1 MNSIRGFDSN
11 KAFFEGLL
19 KKYYDRSLDRKEAIE
34 LIHYLQVEKN
44 KALDEEEFSNVN
56 NIDRMLFV
64 LDGYIN
70 GAYDLSRPTRDNNQK
85 VSNL

>member
-1 MNSIRGFDSN
+1 MSIGGFDYN

-19 KKYYDRSLDRKEAIE
+19 KKYYDRSLDRKEAPE
-34 LIHYLQVEKN
+34 LIHYLKIEKN
-44 KALDEEEFSNVN
+44 KALAEKNFSNVN

-70 GAYDLSRPTRDNNQK
+70 GAYDLSRPTSDNNQK